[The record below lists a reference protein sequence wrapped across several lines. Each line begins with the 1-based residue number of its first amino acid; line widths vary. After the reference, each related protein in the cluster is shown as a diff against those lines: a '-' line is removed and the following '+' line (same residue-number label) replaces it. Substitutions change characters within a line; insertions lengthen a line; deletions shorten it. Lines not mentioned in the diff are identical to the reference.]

1 MKQPFLSAIPII
13 EAIENAGFIAYFVG
27 GAVRDYLL
35 KKPIHDIDIAT
46 SATPAEVKN
55 IFHTT
60 VDIGIE
66 HGTVMVIY
74 ENETYEVTTFRTES
88 EYEDFRR
95 PKDVAFVRNLREDLQ
110 RRDFTMNSLAMDKNG
125 TIIDYFDGKT
135 ALANKRIETVG
146 SADERFTEDALRMM
160 RAIRF
165 VSTLGF
171 KLEDQTRIAIEDNR
185 YLLEKIAVERI
196 TAEFEKLLLGKAR
209 DEAILLMV
217 QSNIYEHLPML
228 KSHREGL
235 MLMASFSLESLNIEE
250 MWSALLIACNV
261 SAKEADAFLRKWKL
275 PVKRIKTVQ
284 HIIKSVFERKNQ
296 GCWTSLH
303 LFHSGLDIA
312 ISAEKVF
319 SVITAKQQDIVSV
332 KDAFAALPI
341 KGRDEL
347 QVTGRDLLEWSIK
360 PAGPWMKETIATI
373 ENAVVEKK
381 LTNEKQ
387 AIKEWLKQWEM
398 I

>member
-1 MKQPFLSAIPII
+1 MKEPFLSAIPII
-13 EAIENAGFIAYFVG
+13 EAIEKAGFKSYFVG

-46 SATPAEVKN
+46 SATPDEVKK
-55 IFHTT
+55 IFPTT

-66 HGTVMVIY
+66 HGTVMVIF

-135 ALANKRIETVG
+135 AMSKKLIETVG
-146 SADERFTEDALRMM
+146 SADERFREDALRIM

-171 KLEDQTRIAIEDNR
+171 KLEDRTRLAIEGNR
-185 YLLEKIAVERI
+185 HLLEKIAVERI

-217 QSNIYEHLPML
+217 QAGIYEHLPML
-228 KSHREGL
+228 KSHRDGL
-235 MLMASFSLESLNIEE
+235 MLLSSFPLENLNIEE

-284 HIIKSVFERKNQ
+284 HIMKSVLLLKEQ
-296 GCWTSLH
+296 GHWTSLH
-303 LFHSGLDIA
+303 LFHSGLSVA

-319 SVITAKQQDIVSV
+319 SVITAKQQDVASV
-332 KDAFAALPI
+332 KNAFAALPI

-347 QVTGRDLLEWSIK
+347 QATGRDLLQWSAK

-381 LTNEKQ
+381 LTNDKQ